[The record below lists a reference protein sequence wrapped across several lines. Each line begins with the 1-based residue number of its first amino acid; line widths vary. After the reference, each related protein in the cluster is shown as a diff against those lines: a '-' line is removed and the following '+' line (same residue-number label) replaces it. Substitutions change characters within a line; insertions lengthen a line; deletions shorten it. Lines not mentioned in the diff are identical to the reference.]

1 MCNAAV
7 IRVAGA
13 PARLKVLFWRDSHM
27 PDVRRLL
34 ALPGVDLARRLIKQV
49 LDDAVPDLAAGLA
62 YRFLFALFPFA
73 IFVAALAAFTAGWVG
88 IADPTRQLIGAV
100 GDNLPPDVADPVRP
114 QLKVVLNEGR
124 PGLLTIGALA
134 ALWAASGGITALQR
148 SLNRAYDVP
157 ETRNFAHRTG
167 LAIGLT
173 LLGSAGILVAFTTIV
188 GGSLLTQQFVTNLGV
203 AAGTWEVVFLARGL

>member
-1 MCNAAV
+1 
-7 IRVAGA
+7 
-13 PARLKVLFWRDSHM
+13 M

-88 IADPTRQLIGAV
+88 IAHPTRQLIGAV
-100 GDNLPPDVADPVRP
+100 ETTSLRTWQTRSGL

-203 AAGTWEVVFLARGL
+203 AARHVGGRSPWRVGL